1 MLRNDF
7 LTNKNRVN
15 TSLSVLINEY
25 DYFCDTMRKNTLYIL
40 LSILLLTFVYSCE
53 KQENGFEIIEGGV
66 YSSGSF
72 HDRSTDYQWD
82 KTKIVDIAFNDRTIS
97 VSPENITIRENTV
110 IIDKAGTYRLSGTLT
125 DGQIVVDVND
135 KANVTLILNGVSVV
149 CSSGSP
155 LFIKK
160 AQKTVIYLEQGT
172 ENSFTD
178 EYSYLSGDK
187 ATASIFSNSYL
198 TFFGKGTCEVIGQHG
213 DGISSE
219 KGILI
224 KSGKF
229 VISAK
234 DDGIVGK
241 EYLVIDGGNFTID
254 SGDDGVC
261 CGGDL
266 DVNRDDHEGVISGA
280 DFSLYIQ
287 GGYLFVNSGGY
298 GINVKGSIEM
308 TDGEVVISGPTEPD
322 KGAIEYDDS
331 FVITGGTLIAVGNGS
346 NEKPYTTSL
355 SSQYGIYAF
364 LSNNGGIA
372 ANTFVSLQD
381 NQGRELVTIS
391 NPKPFGFVMFVMP
404 EIRRGSTYTLY
415 YGGTSTGTKRDVV
428 YVGGEYTPGKKFGKC
443 TVNGIL
449 TRIIK

>member
-1 MLRNDF
+1 
-7 LTNKNRVN
+7 
-15 TSLSVLINEY
+15 
-25 DYFCDTMRKNTLYIL
+25 MRRRSLYIL
-40 LSILLLTFVYSCE
+40 LSILVSTIVCSCE
-53 KQENGFEIIEGGV
+53 KQEENYEIIDGV
-66 YSSGSF
+66 FYSSGSF
-72 HDRSTDYQWD
+72 HERSADYQWD
-82 KTKIVDIAFNDRTIS
+82 RTKVVDITFNDRSIS
-97 VSPENITIRENTV
+97 VTPGSATV
-110 IIDKAGTYRLSGTLT
+110 RGTTLIIDKAGTYQLSGTLT
-125 DGQIVVDVND
+125 DGQIIVDTD
-135 KANVTLILNGVSVV
+135 DSDIVTLLLNGVDVL
-149 CSSGSP
+149 CSNGSP
-155 LFIKK
+155 LIIEK
-160 AQKTVIYLEQGT
+160 ASKTIIYLEKGT
-172 ENSFTD
+172 VNSFVD
-178 EYSYLSGDK
+178 VFSDLSSNK
-187 ATASIFSNSYL
+187 STASVYSNSYL
-198 TFFGKGTCEVIGQHG
+198 TFFGEGTLDVKGQNG

-219 KGILI
+219 KGLLI

-229 VISAK
+229 VISAI

-241 EYLVIDGGNFTID
+241 EYLVIDGGDFTID

-266 DVNRDDHEGVISGA
+266 DEIRDDHEGVISGA

-298 GINVKGSIEM
+298 GINAKRSIEM
-308 TDGEVVISGPTEPD
+308 KDGEVVISGPTEPD

-331 FVITGGTLIAVGNGS
+331 FVITGGTLIAVGNG
-346 NEKPYTTSL
+346 NKEKPYTTSL
-355 SSQYGIYAF
+355 SSQYGVYAF

-381 NQGRELVTIS
+381 NTGKELVTIS

-415 YGGTSTGTKRDVV
+415 YGGTSTGTKRDIV

>member
-1 MLRNDF
+1 
-7 LTNKNRVN
+7 
-15 TSLSVLINEY
+15 
-25 DYFCDTMRKNTLYIL
+25 MRKNTLYIL

-125 DGQIVVDVND
+125 DGQIIVDTD
-135 KANVTLILNGVSVV
+135 DSDIVTLLLNGVDVL
-149 CSSGSP
+149 CSNGSP
-155 LFIKK
+155 LIIEK
-160 AQKTVIYLEQGT
+160 ASKTIIYLEKGT
-172 ENSFTD
+172 VNSFVD
-178 EYSYLSGDK
+178 VFSDLSSNK
-187 ATASIFSNSYL
+187 STASVYSNSYL
-198 TFFGKGTCEVIGQHG
+198 TFFGEGTLDVKGQNG

-219 KGILI
+219 KGLLI

-229 VISAK
+229 VISAI

-241 EYLVIDGGNFTID
+241 EYLVIDGGDFTIN

-266 DVNRDDHEGVISGA
+266 DEIRDDHEGVISGA

-298 GINVKGSIEM
+298 GINAKRSIEM
-308 TDGEVVISGPTEPD
+308 KDGEVVISGPTEPD

-331 FVITGGTLIAVGNGS
+331 FVITGGTLIAVGNG
-346 NEKPYTTSL
+346 NKEKPYTTSL
-355 SSQYGIYAF
+355 SSQYGVYAF
-364 LSNNGGIA
+364 LSNN
-372 ANTFVSLQD
+372 
-381 NQGRELVTIS
+381 
-391 NPKPFGFVMFVMP
+391 
-404 EIRRGSTYTLY
+404 
-415 YGGTSTGTKRDVV
+415 
-428 YVGGEYTPGKKFGKC
+428 
-443 TVNGIL
+443 
-449 TRIIK
+449 

>member
-1 MLRNDF
+1 
-7 LTNKNRVN
+7 
-15 TSLSVLINEY
+15 
-25 DYFCDTMRKNTLYIL
+25 MRRRSLYIL
-40 LSILLLTFVYSCE
+40 LSILVSTIVCSCE
-53 KQENGFEIIEGGV
+53 KQEENYEIIDGV
-66 YSSGSF
+66 FYSSGSF
-72 HDRSTDYQWD
+72 HERSADYQWD
-82 KTKIVDIAFNDRTIS
+82 RTKVVDITFNDRSIS
-97 VSPENITIRENTV
+97 VTPGSATV
-110 IIDKAGTYRLSGTLT
+110 RGTTLIIDKAGTYQLSGTLT
-125 DGQIVVDVND
+125 DGQIIVDTD
-135 KANVTLILNGVSVV
+135 DSDIVTLLLNGVDVL
-149 CSSGSP
+149 CSNGSP
-155 LFIKK
+155 LIIEK
-160 AQKTVIYLEQGT
+160 ASKTIIYLEKGT
-172 ENSFTD
+172 VNSFVD
-178 EYSYLSGDK
+178 VFSDLSSNK
-187 ATASIFSNSYL
+187 STASVYSNSYL
-198 TFFGKGTCEVIGQHG
+198 TFFGEGTLDVKGQNG

-219 KGILI
+219 KGLLI

-229 VISAK
+229 VISAI

-241 EYLVIDGGNFTID
+241 EYLVIDGGDFTID

-266 DVNRDDHEGVISGA
+266 DEIRDDHEGVISGA

-298 GINVKGSIEM
+298 GINAKRSIEM
-308 TDGEVVISGPTEPD
+308 KDGEVVISGPTEPD

-331 FVITGGTLIAVGNGS
+331 FVITGGTLIAVGKGNK
-346 NEKPYTTSL
+346 EKPYTTSL
-355 SSQYGIYAF
+355 SSQYGVYAF

-381 NQGRELVTIS
+381 NTGKELVTIS

-415 YGGTSTGTKRDVV
+415 YGGTSTGTKRDIV